1 MIINFNNRQINV
13 NQGELIKDVL
23 KEEIA
28 NGSVKNPIAARYNNS
43 VVSLNEI
50 IHKPGTIE
58 LINRANK
65 DGRYIYIRG
74 ALFIVS
80 MAIHELYPYARFA
93 VNYQLSNAM
102 YCALENIDL
111 NERIIDE
118 IRNKVNEIID
128 ADKEIRRVEM
138 TKEEADQF
146 YRDNPT
152 IRGRYKLIQ
161 KKKK

>member
-50 IHKPGTIE
+50 IDKPGTIE

-74 ALFIVS
+74 ALFIV
-80 MAIHELYPYARFA
+80 
-93 VNYQLSNAM
+93 
-102 YCALENIDL
+102 
-111 NERIIDE
+111 
-118 IRNKVNEIID
+118 
-128 ADKEIRRVEM
+128 
-138 TKEEADQF
+138 
-146 YRDNPT
+146 
-152 IRGRYKLIQ
+152 
-161 KKKK
+161 